1 MIYALSAHDKKKRT
15 DKIKLVGRKVMKFM
29 RNRFDEQLAHLN
41 TELIT
46 MGALCEEAIAGCV
59 KYLSENSDE
68 LKENVIETDKQ
79 IDQKERDI
87 ENLCMKLLMQQQPVA
102 SDLRLISSAMKMIS
116 DMERIGDQAADITE
130 IAKYV
135 TESGLN
141 TESHITDM
149 AQATI
154 KMVTDSVESFVKKD
168 SELAKAVLKADETV
182 DDLFDKVKSELIF
195 AIRNEHKDA
204 EALIDLLM
212 IAKYFERI
220 GDHAENIA
228 EWVMYSISG
237 KHIKD

>member
-1 MIYALSAHDKKKRT
+1 MKKSECSLRQ
-15 DKIKLVGRKVMKFM
+15 ILVLTQAVQAENFSGP
-29 RNRFDEQLAHLN
+29 
-41 TELIT
+41 
-46 MGALCEEAIAGCV
+46 EEALNAGFGEV
-59 KYLSENSDE
+59 TTDAAAEWFEVMLAPATPGNSDE